1 MNRLEVALLSLWFV
15 LVVVVCIARDPVS
28 AAIGVVAGV
37 AAGYVVLPRVRR
49 VRRAVARRL
58 GDAVAERHRGV
69 RPRVLLTRIG
79 VHVAAIAVVA
89 LVLVFVPFAA
99 GRVLSALVA
108 AGTTT
113 ALVLTAAPR
122 H

>member
-1 MNRLEVALLSLWFV
+1 MNRLEVAALSAWFV
-15 LVVVVCIARDPVS
+15 LVVVACLLRDPVS
-28 AAIGVVAGV
+28 ASLGVVAGAGAG
-37 AAGYVVLPRVRR
+37 AAALPRVRR

-58 GDAVAERHRGV
+58 GERAPVPHRGV
-69 RPRVLLTRIG
+69 DPAVVGRRVA
-79 VHVAAIAVVA
+79 VHLVAIAVVA
-89 LVLVFVPFAA
+89 VVLALVPFAA

-108 AGTTT
+108 AGTTA

>member
-1 MNRLEVALLSLWFV
+1 MNRLEVAVLSAWFV
-15 LVVVVCIARDPVS
+15 LVVVGCLLRDPVS
-28 AAIGVVAGV
+28 ASLGI
-37 AAGYVVLPRVRR
+37 AAGGAAGAAALPRVRR

-58 GDAVAERHRGV
+58 GEDAPLPHRGV
-69 RPRVLLTRIG
+69 DVAVVGRRVA
-79 VHVAAIAVVA
+79 VHVAGIIALAVA
-89 LVLVFVPFAA
+89 LALVPFAA

-108 AGTTT
+108 AGTTA

>member
-1 MNRLEVALLSLWFV
+1 MNRVEVTVLSAWFV
-15 LVVVVCIARDPVS
+15 LVVVGCLLRDPVS
-28 AAIGVVAGV
+28 ASLGVVAG
-37 AAGYVVLPRVRR
+37 AGLGVSALPRVRR

-58 GDAVAERHRGV
+58 GEDAPVPRRSLDVAVVGR
-69 RPRVLLTRIG
+69 RVV
-79 VHVAAIAVVA
+79 VHVAVIVVVAVVLA
-89 LVLVFVPFAA
+89 LVPFAA

-108 AGTTT
+108 AGTTA